1 MIIVFECL
9 YTRKGHYAPGKWI
22 CLVVTPIYA
31 LSRTI
36 SANRLIIN
44 LIGGVSF
51 TKHDA
56 SARAQAITQLLYV
69 TSFVFT
75 LLTSPRIIETTKLRN
90 LPYIAKSC
98 GRILSYQHFTSSL
111 RRGVLTLHSFICI
124 AYGNNFTLKTI
135 ANSTSLNKKF

>member
-1 MIIVFECL
+1 M
-9 YTRKGHYAPGKWI
+9 
-22 CLVVTPIYA
+22 
-31 LSRTI
+31 
-36 SANRLIIN
+36 
-44 LIGGVSF
+44 GGVSF

-90 LPYIAKSC
+90 LLYIAKSY
-98 GRILSYQHFTSSL
+98 GRILPYQHFSSSL
-111 RRGVLTLHSFICI
+111 RGGMLTLHSFICI

-135 ANSTSLNKKF
+135 ANSTSLNKRF